1 MKTTKEELVEQ
12 FRISSIQDAAIRVIA
27 RKGLSAASM
36 QEIAT
41 EAGIAKGTIYL
52 YFENQQ
58 DLLERS
64 VDDALSELLRKLT
77 LALESAGEFRDRF
90 ALLVR
95 TKVEFFDSNH
105 DLFRVYLAIKHPE
118 ALDQDSRRCSYRER
132 PQHKIYHEKLL
143 RFIEEGI
150 TGGEIKQMKPSRVA
164 LFLEEGV
171 VAVILQRLAED
182 SSPQAS
188 EDVDWI
194 VDLILHGISKPC

>member
-1 MKTTKEELVEQ
+1 M
-12 FRISSIQDAAIRVIA
+12 SSIQEAAIRVIA

-36 QEIAT
+36 QEIAS

-52 YFENQQ
+52 YFKNQQ

-64 VDDALSELLRKLT
+64 VDEALSELLDRLT
-77 LALESAGEFRDRF
+77 AALDSAGMFQERFR
-90 ALLVR
+90 ALVR

-143 RFIEEGI
+143 RFIAEGI
-150 TGGEIKQMKPSRVA
+150 AQGEIKRMEPARVS

-171 VAVILQRLAED
+171 VAVILQRLAEE
-182 SSPQAS
+182 SSPEAG

-194 VDLILHGISKPC
+194 VDLILHGISRPC